1 MVFFI
6 VLMIIIIPLLM
17 VFANKYWVHTHIVLV
32 SIATICLIVFE
43 SITATTVY
51 EIIRENVVFMTTV
64 HVVFLNPLFLITGGY
79 LGVFFLYLL
88 FLRLSMNN
96 Q

>member
-6 VLMIIIIPLLM
+6 VLMIIMIPLLM
-17 VFANKYWVHTHIVLV
+17 VFANKYWTPTHIVLI
-32 SIATICLIVFE
+32 SFATISLIVFE

-51 EIIRENVVFMTTV
+51 EIISENLVFMTTV

-79 LGVFFLYLL
+79 LGVFLLYLL
-88 FLRLSMNN
+88 FLRLAMK
-96 Q
+96 

>member
-6 VLMIIIIPLLM
+6 VLMIIMIPLLM
-17 VFANKYWVHTHIVLV
+17 VFANKNWAPTHIVLI
-32 SIATICLIVFE
+32 SLATISLIVFE

-51 EIIRENVVFMTTV
+51 EIIRENLVFMTTV

-79 LGVFFLYLL
+79 LGVFLLYLL
-88 FLRLSMNN
+88 FLRLAMK
-96 Q
+96 